1 MAKNY
6 TALNKE
12 PTEIVSVKAVRE
24 AHILDIIRAN
34 PSITLD
40 EVAERIGKSPRTVKT
55 AVKSMQERG
64 ILERV
69 GGKKNGRWVIKQKPQ
84 IGIRFSF

>member
-1 MAKNY
+1 MHVAY
-6 TALNKE
+6 KE
-12 PTEIVSVKAVRE
+12 PIEPATIVNDRENAIIEI
-24 AHILDIIRAN
+24 LRAN
-34 PSITLD
+34 PRITLD

-69 GGKKNGRWVIKQKPQ
+69 GGKKNGSWVIKPC
-84 IGIRFSF
+84 

>member
-1 MAKNY
+1 MHVAY
-6 TALNKE
+6 KE
-12 PTEIVSVKAVRE
+12 PIEPATIVNDRETAIVEI
-24 AHILDIIRAN
+24 LRAN

-40 EVAERIGKSPRTVKT
+40 EVAERIGKSSRTVKT

-69 GGKKNGRWVIKQKPQ
+69 GGKKNGSWVIKKQ
-84 IGIRFSF
+84 SL